1 MNKLITE
8 RQQGFLDAYQ
18 VTGQV
23 KSAAAR
29 AGCSR
34 ELHYGALRT
43 SETYRE
49 AFDLVEQRRAAEL
62 EDELWQ
68 RAVYGVKIPKFYRGE
83 VIGYEIRYSDTLLMR
98 LLEARD
104 PEKFGGIREELQRQS
119 REEGLGVRWD
129 REEVARPTLPRMTG
143 PMPPAPP
150 RPPRPPVPPIAECGE
165 PVTYAEW
172 AAARGITGT
181 VACGP
186 VDEEKL
192 QRWAAGENLGSVEWV
207 PDEAAMDLVSE
218 DADSEEEFAE
228 ADGSGS
234 FDSDLD
240 FCVRWGAAEPD
251 WVDEGSALPAS
262 EEMEAS
268 VTRPGG
274 PGWGT
279 GAPFGREENAPG
291 ADDLGGGDSDVGSCV
306 RWEGRGQG
314 ESSATVGRFPVGE
327 RFWRGEGAP
336 ALWQALVRHLRSQRP
351 ATFGHALSR
360 ACHTKPAARRDTP
373 RAIADCRPRLN
384 RGRSRAPPPQPA
396 SHTARLGVAAS
407 LAQPIVRRRPGPA
420 ERWGYAL
427 VTNFW

>member
-1 MNKLITE
+1 MNSSKPLTQ
-8 RQQGFLDAYQ
+8 RQQAFLDAYQ

-23 KSAAAR
+23 KPAAAR

-49 AFDLVEQRRAAEL
+49 EFSLVQQRLAAEL
-62 EDELWQ
+62 EEELWQ
-68 RAVYGVKIPKFYRGE
+68 RAVYGVKIPKFYHGQ
-83 VIGYEIRYSDTLLMR
+83 VIGYEIRYSDTLLMQ

-119 REEGLGVRWD
+119 REDGIGVRWD
-129 REEVARPTLPRMTG
+129 RDEVARPTLPRMTG

-150 RPPRPPVPPIAECGE
+150 RPPRPPMPPIAECGE

-186 VDEEKL
+186 VVEEKL

-218 DADSEEEFAE
+218 DADSEEEVAE

-234 FDSDLD
+234 DDSDVD
-240 FCVRWGAAEPD
+240 FCVRWGEVEPD
-251 WVDEGSALPAS
+251 WVDDGSALQAS
-262 EEMEAS
+262 EEMGAG
-268 VTRPGG
+268 VTRPS
-274 PGWGT
+274 GT
-279 GAPFGREENAPG
+279 GWRAGWPFRPEKPASG
-291 ADDLGGGDSDVGSCV
+291 ADDLGGDDSDVCSCV
-306 RWEGRGQG
+306 RWMGRGHG
-314 ESSATVGRFPVGE
+314 ASSATVARFHVGKRLGRRAKRVP
-327 RFWRGEGAP
+327 AP
-336 ALWQALVRHLRSQRP
+336 RP
-351 ATFGHALSR
+351 
-360 ACHTKPAARRDTP
+360 KIP
-373 RAIADCRPRLN
+373 RPFADCRPRLN

-396 SHTARLGVAAS
+396 SHKAHLGVAAP
-407 LAQPIVRRRPGPA
+407 LAQPVVPRRPGPA
-420 ERWGYAL
+420 ERWRGGGGHPSRVQGRAL
-427 VTNFW
+427 AGRWLL